1 MSAYDEHVMYTK
13 LRGLEFDGYGVP
25 NHTQHCLEN
34 YYYYKLEPGGFMT
47 ALLSGYD
54 IDHVTAMADNQN
66 QLAVPEI
73 IRFVQEQLPDESF
86 GSREK
91 VKKWVH
97 SRFEG

>member
-25 NHTQHCLEN
+25 SHTQHSLRN
-34 YYYYKLEPGGFMT
+34 YYFYKLEPGGFMT

-54 IDHVTAMADNQN
+54 IDYITSLADHQN
-66 QLAVPEI
+66 QAALSEI
-73 IRFVQEQLPDESF
+73 QRFVQEQLPDESF

-97 SRFEG
+97 SRFKD